1 MNIFESITISG
12 LDQTRLPRV
21 RKESYIDLFF
31 SLSCQAPEEWCEDF
45 NVLGRRID
53 PAAKIDKNSRLTIDT
68 YINDM
73 DRIPAHLDELKLA
86 VDECNQQYSE
96 KLRLRALALAAENA
110 ELDGAGGEQQRLNLI
125 VASLKF
131 DD

>member
-1 MNIFESITISG
+1 MNIFETITISG

-31 SLSCQAPEEWCEDF
+31 SLSSQAPEEWCEDF
-45 NVLGRRID
+45 NALGRHID

-68 YINDM
+68 YVNNM
-73 DRIPAHLDELKLA
+73 DRIPAHLVELKLA
-86 VDECNQQYSE
+86 VDECNQQYAE

-110 ELDGAGGEQQRLNLI
+110 ALDGAGGEQQRLNLI
-125 VASLKF
+125 IASLEF
-131 DD
+131 DA